1 MSLPTEGRF
10 AAHLAEKMATGKTL
24 IDQIV
29 EIYIEKIVKIMK
41 LCGRKGLVLL
51 EEMNIVP
58 SALSPVAR
66 VLTVP

>member
-1 MSLPTEGRF
+1 
-10 AAHLAEKMATGKTL
+10 MATGKTL

-29 EIYIEKIVKIMK
+29 QIVIEKIVKIMK
-41 LCGRKGLVLL
+41 LCGGKGLVLL

>member
-29 EIYIEKIVKIMK
+29 ELDKNVKIMK
-41 LCGRKGLVLL
+41 LCGGKGLVLL